1 MRVLL
6 LIGVLGLGPVAAGA
20 PAVHTWIDADGIV
33 HFSDTP
39 PRPVIFEPV
48 EPSDQPESPHSR
60 PAGAAADVIGEIDDD
75 LFVPYTLNE
84 LFVDERGPFTI
95 GEIIEDTRPPRD
107 ERCRWAR
114 RDLVV
119 LLDSRPVYRDQGGR
133 LHYQWTRDPYRG
145 ARRYLDAA
153 ARTTTLASVNE
164 TLGRDC
170 DVPDDP
176 VAQAAARDGL
186 LRSTLCSAEQAE
198 LRALEALG
206 GTDQAP
212 LREAKRTLVLD
223 LCAEPGAGA
232 SAQGAGAQ
240 GASAGAQGAGAQGA
254 SPSSAGNP
262 SAGIE

>member
-1 MRVLL
+1 ML
-6 LIGVLGLGPVAAGA
+6 LIGVLGLVPVAAAGA
-20 PAVHTWIDADGIV
+20 PAVHTWIDANGVV

-48 EPSDQPESPHSR
+48 DPAELTAAPQSR
-60 PAGAAADVIGEIDDD
+60 PAGEPTDGIREIEED

-84 LFVDERGPFTI
+84 LFIDEHGPFTI
-95 GEIIEDTRPPRD
+95 GEVIEDTRPPRD

-114 RDLVV
+114 RDLAV

-153 ARTTTLASVNE
+153 ARTTTLASVRE

-176 VAQAAARDGL
+176 VAQAAARDWL
-186 LRSTLCSAEQAE
+186 LRSTLCSAERAE
-198 LRALEALG
+198 LQALEALG
-206 GTDQAP
+206 ASDQAP
-212 LREAKRTLVLD
+212 LREAKRALVLD
-223 LCAEPGAGA
+223 LCAEPV
-232 SAQGAGAQ
+232 AQGAGAQ
-240 GASAGAQGAGAQGA
+240 GAGAQGAGAQGA